1 MLKTKARENYRSRD
15 WLLKKNRETFSLT
28 ENKELIFVTF
38 KKDNNTVTHS
48 THGLKLQQ

>member
-1 MLKTKARENYRSRD
+1 MKIIDRVIGY
-15 WLLKKNRETFSLT
+15 LKKNRETFSLT
-28 ENKELIFVTF
+28 ENKELFFVTF